1 MYIKD
6 YERLVRS
13 MNNQKLD
20 PEYIRYY
27 LIETYQVTN
36 QIVDDIFTTVGVGA
50 KASSKIPDEKTAN
63 AKATETKKDPKALGA
78 KPKPGEV
85 SGTRKKFT

>member
-6 YERLVRS
+6 YERLARS

-50 KASSKIPDEKTAN
+50 KASSKIPSEKTAN
-63 AKATETKKDPKALGA
+63 AKAPEKKDPKAKAPGA
-78 KPKPGEV
+78 KPGEPVKRKPFV
-85 SGTRKKFT
+85 